1 MIWQSLGVFFL
12 VAVVAVLLV
21 ARSIYY
27 KKGLH
32 LWVPNWLARKKVALP
47 AGKKHIIL
55 AFVDHY
61 EPKYQQV
68 SKEQERARVDRWV
81 EKYPKMAAKFKDS
94 DGVHPQHS
102 FFYPDE
108 EYEREHLDKVAD
120 ICRAGFGEIEIHLHH
135 HDDTE
140 ANFCNR
146 ISTFVDILRK
156 DHDALPID
164 PATGKPVFAFIH
176 GNWCLDN
183 SSPDGRNCGIN
194 NELTLLRQLG
204 CYADFTFPSAPDL
217 SQPSKINSI
226 YYATDDPH
234 KPKSHDTGA
243 DVKVGGKA
251 SGDLLLINGPLGLNF
266 KWNKFGFVPRI
277 DNADIRVS
285 CPTIKDRVDF
295 WVDQH
300 IHVQGRPEWIFIKI
314 HTHGTQERDEE
325 ALLGEL
331 AEQGYRYIEQ
341 RYMRELQWGVH
352 YVSAREMFNIVKA
365 AEAGESGDP
374 GKFRDYLL
382 PKPKFA
388 KRAKAN

>member
-1 MIWQSLGVFFL
+1 MILQLLLIAFL
-12 VAVVAVLLV
+12 IASAAVLFV
-21 ARSIYY
+21 VWRIYM
-27 KKGLH
+27 KKGLY
-32 LWVPNWLARKKVALP
+32 LWVPNWIKQEKVPLP
-47 AGKKHIIL
+47 PGKKHIIL
-55 AFVDHY
+55 AFVDHF

-81 EKYPKMAAKFKDS
+81 EKYPKIASQFKDS
-94 DGVHPQHS
+94 DGFHPQHS

-135 HDDTE
+135 DNDNET
-140 ANFCNR
+140 NFRHR
-146 ISTFVDILRK
+146 INTFIDILRN

-183 SSPDGRNCGIN
+183 SLPNGKHCGLN
-194 NELTLLRQLG
+194 NELILLRELG

-217 SQPSKINSI
+217 SQPSKVNAI

-234 KPKSHDTGA
+234 KPKSHDIGV

-251 SGDLLLINGPLGLNF
+251 SGDLMLINGPLGLNF
-266 KWNKFGFVPRI
+266 KWNKWGFLPRI
-277 DNADIRVS
+277 DNADIRAV
-285 CPTIKDRVDF
+285 CAALPDRIDF

-300 IHVQGRPEWIFIKI
+300 VHVQGRPEWIFIKI
-314 HTHGTQERDEE
+314 HTHGTQEADEP
-325 ALLGEL
+325 ALLGSLMED
-331 AEQGYRYIEQ
+331 GYRYIEKK
-341 RYMRELQWGVH
+341 YMKEMDWGVH
-352 YVSAREMFNIVKA
+352 YVSAREMYNIVKA
-365 AEAGESGDP
+365 AEAGKTGDP
-374 GKFRDYLL
+374 GQFRDFIL

-388 KRAKAN
+388 KRKEA